1 MESKR
6 TRNIKKNFWFNK
18 EENNILLNKSK
29 LAGMNASDY
38 IRKIVLG
45 YELKEK
51 PDDKFYEQIKLLKS
65 IAHNMNQIA
74 IKSHKLGFIDEI
86 EYAFLSCDENIID
99 KLIPNEIGYM
109 FSGFLFNGQSLRQ
122 RLYFVTGSLT
132 LE

>member
-86 EYAFLSCDENIID
+86 EYQKNVNRLSHFID
-99 KLIPNEIGYM
+99 DVEIKY
-109 FSGFLFNGQSLRQ
+109 LKN
-122 RLYFVTGSLT
+122 
-132 LE
+132 